1 MSNLKR
7 ILIAMTALSMAL
19 SACSFEDETEVE
31 ETVEETEATAV
42 GTSDDPVEEAQE
54 DRHQFEVGMSKADK
68 REARKQIDEVFA
80 KELDKVSSE
89 NPVHSTMIDTVEVDV
104 TGAELYDF
112 ANGTHLQID
121 FAVENTVDEPKQL
134 PLERA
139 IVVTNTGVQ
148 AEGERQLSDAPEWD
162 MKGAVKS
169 EGFVV
174 FDLGK
179 EPIEDIESVTL
190 IIPGVD
196 FRTDLEERIEI
207 NL

>member
-1 MSNLKR
+1 MKR
-7 ILIAMTALSMAL
+7 MLIAMSALSIAL
-19 SACSFEDETEVE
+19 SACSFEDEPVVE
-31 ETVEETEATAV
+31 ESVVTAV
-42 GTSDDPVEEAQE
+42 EASYEPVEEAQE
-54 DRHQFEVGMSKADK
+54 DRHQFEVGMSVADK
-68 REARKQIDEVFA
+68 RETRKQIDEVFA
-80 KELDKVSSE
+80 KELDRLSSE
-89 NPVHSTMIDTVEVDV
+89 NPIHSTTIDTVKVDV
-104 TGAELYDF
+104 TGAEVYDS
-112 ANGTHLQID
+112 ANGTRLQIN
-121 FAVENTVDEPKQL
+121 FAVENAVDDPKQL

-148 AEGERQLSDAPEWD
+148 AEGERHLSDAPEWD

-196 FRTDLEERIEI
+196 FQTDLEERIEI

>member
-1 MSNLKR
+1 
-7 ILIAMTALSMAL
+7 MAL
-19 SACSFEDETEVE
+19 SACSFEDEPVVE
-31 ETVEETEATAV
+31 ETVVTAV
-42 GTSDDPVEEAQE
+42 EASYEPVEEAQE
-54 DRHQFEVGMSKADK
+54 ERHQFEVGMSKADK
-68 REARKQIDEVFA
+68 REARKQINEVFE
-80 KELDKVSSE
+80 KELDRLSSE
-89 NPVHSTMIDTVEVDV
+89 NPMHSVTIDTVKVDV
-104 TGAELYDF
+104 TGAEVYDS
-112 ANGTHLQID
+112 ANGTRLQIS
-121 FAVENTVDEPKQL
+121 FAVENTVDDPKQL

-148 AEGERQLSDAPEWD
+148 AEGERHLSDAPEWD

-174 FDLGK
+174 FDLGT

>member
-1 MSNLKR
+1 MKR
-7 ILIAMTALSMAL
+7 MLIALSALSMAL
-19 SACSFEDETEVE
+19 SACSFEDEPVVEESVVTAVEASYEPVE
-31 ETVEETEATAV
+31 ET
-42 GTSDDPVEEAQE
+42 QE
-54 DRHQFEVGMSKADK
+54 DRHQFEVGMSTADK
-68 REARKQIDEVFA
+68 REARKQINEVFE
-80 KELDKVSSE
+80 KELDRLSSE
-89 NPVHSTMIDTVEVDV
+89 NPMHSVTIDTVKVDV
-104 TGAELYDF
+104 TGAEVYDS
-112 ANGTHLQID
+112 ANETRLQIN
-121 FAVENTVDEPKQL
+121 FAVENTVDDPKQL

-148 AEGERQLSDAPEWD
+148 AEGDRQLSDAPVWD
-162 MKGAVKS
+162 MRGAVKS

-174 FDLGK
+174 FDLGT

>member
-1 MSNLKR
+1 MKQMIIAVAALAM
-7 ILIAMTALSMAL
+7 ILN
-19 SACSFEDETEVE
+19 ACSGEEESVSNSQTSIEHQEEENSEEVTEIDNSE
-31 ETVEETEATAV
+31 
-42 GTSDDPVEEAQE
+42 
-54 DRHQFEVGMSKADK
+54 RHQFEVGESRAESRKSYE
-68 REARKQIDEVFA
+68 EAREVLA
-80 KELDKVSSE
+80 EELERMTSE
-89 NPVHSTMIDTVEVDV
+89 SPLITTKIDTVEVDV
-104 TGAELYDF
+104 TGAELFEFVND
-112 ANGTHLQID
+112 THLQID
-121 FAVENTVDEPKQL
+121 FAIENTVNEPKQL

-148 AEGERQLSDAPEWD
+148 AEGERHLSDAPEWD

-196 FRTDLEERIEI
+196 FQTDLEERIEI
-207 NL
+207 NFNE

>member
-1 MSNLKR
+1 MKR
-7 ILIAMTALSMAL
+7 MLIAMTALSMAL
-19 SACSFEDETEVE
+19 SACSFEDEPVVEEPVE
-31 ETVEETEATAV
+31 ETQATAV
-42 GTSDDPVEEAQE
+42 ETTYEPVEEAQE

-80 KELDKVSSE
+80 KELDRLSSE
-89 NPVHSTMIDTVEVDV
+89 NPMHTVTIDTVEVVV
-104 TGAELYDF
+104 TGAEVYDS
-112 ANGTHLQID
+112 ANGARLKIN
-121 FAVENTVDEPKQL
+121 FAVENTVDDPKQL
-134 PLERA
+134 PLGRA

-148 AEGERQLSDAPEWD
+148 AEGDRQLSDAPEWD
-162 MKGAVKS
+162 MRGAVKS

-179 EPIEDIESVTL
+179 EPIESIESVTL

>member
-1 MSNLKR
+1 MKR
-7 ILIAMTALSMAL
+7 MLIALSALSMAL
-19 SACSFEDETEVE
+19 SACSFEDEPVVE
-31 ETVEETEATAV
+31 ETVVTAV
-42 GTSDDPVEEAQE
+42 EASYEPVEEAQE
-54 DRHQFEVGMSKADK
+54 ERHQFEVGMSKADK
-68 REARKQIDEVFA
+68 REARKQINEVFE
-80 KELDKVSSE
+80 KELDRLSSE
-89 NPVHSTMIDTVEVDV
+89 NPMHSVTIDTVKVDV
-104 TGAELYDF
+104 TGAEVYDS
-112 ANGTHLQID
+112 ANGTRLQIS
-121 FAVENTVDEPKQL
+121 FAVENTVDDPKQL

-148 AEGERQLSDAPEWD
+148 AEGERHLSDAPEWD

-174 FDLGK
+174 FDLGT